1 MMSPEQAK
9 GMAAMM
15 VDGILREAQITRKV
29 IAAVPEDKVD
39 FKLGEKGWP
48 ASKLARHI
56 VYSEAWFANSI
67 INGEFGEESEPEA
80 PATIAD
86 LVKWYDETLP
96 ALTAKVGELSAEQ
109 LLKPLNFYNVF
120 NMPAVMYLNF
130 WSSHSI
136 HHRGYLA
143 AYLRA
148 MNAKVPSIYGGSADE
163 PFEMPAAA
171 AQA

>member
-1 MMSPEQAK
+1 MLSPEQAR

-15 VDGILREAQITRKV
+15 VDGLLREAQTTRKV
-29 IAAVPEDKVD
+29 LAAIPEDKVD

-48 ASKLARHI
+48 AARLARHI
-56 VYSEAWFANSI
+56 AYSEAWFAKSI
-67 INGEFGEESEPEA
+67 INGEFGADAEPEG
-80 PATIAD
+80 PATVAGI
-86 LVKWYDETLP
+86 VQWYEENVP
-96 ALTAKVGELSAEQ
+96 ALTKKVGELSAEQ
-109 LLKPLNFYNVF
+109 LLKPLNFYNIF
-120 NMPAVMYLNF
+120 NMPAVMYLSF

-163 PFEMPAAA
+163 PFEMPAKA
-171 AQA
+171 